1 MLAERHGDLGEV
13 VAGGAVFEHVAAG
26 AERMLRH
33 RAEMAELR
41 AVLLRTLRRR
51 DEIVLR
57 KTGAALGVGAR
68 PGVAP
73 VTADHGGRDAGFDR
87 HDGENDRQDLARA
100 AVVEGRA
107 EVRVDA
113 EPGGDQLVMGI
124 DVVRAA
130 HHHAVDVLVGEAG
143 FVERV
148 LDGLFQQRQRI
159 GADLAEPALAGADDG
174 VFVPQRSHACV
185 S

>member
-1 MLAERHGDLGEV
+1 MLAERHGDRGEV
-13 VAGGAVFEHVAAG
+13 VARRAVFEHVAAR
-26 AERMLRH
+26 AEGVLRH

-41 AVLLRTLRRR
+41 AVLLRPLRRR

-57 KTGAALGVGAR
+57 KAGATLGVGAR
-68 PGVAP
+68 PGIAAVA
-73 VTADHGGRDAGFDR
+73 ADDGGREAGFDR
-87 HDGENDRQDLARA
+87 HDGEDDRQDLARA

-107 EVRVDA
+107 EARIDA
-113 EPGGDQLVMGI
+113 EPGRDQLVMGV

-130 HHHAVDVLVGEAG
+130 HDHAVDVLVGQAG

-148 LDGLFQQRQRI
+148 LDGLFQERQRI
-159 GADLAEPALAGADDG
+159 RADLAEPALAGADDG
-174 VFVPQRSHACV
+174 VFVPQRTHARA